1 MMSSSP
7 LTLHRANIHQDV
19 SPMMVDGYD
28 IENIDFTPFNTL
40 QLMGDRFLSA
50 IKTNHQPRIS
60 TGEFATELIQILEAL
75 DTSLKNNSAM
85 VSVNY
90 G

>member
-1 MMSSSP
+1 
-7 LTLHRANIHQDV
+7 
-19 SPMMVDGYD
+19 
-28 IENIDFTPFNTL
+28 
-40 QLMGDRFLSA
+40 MGDRFLSA